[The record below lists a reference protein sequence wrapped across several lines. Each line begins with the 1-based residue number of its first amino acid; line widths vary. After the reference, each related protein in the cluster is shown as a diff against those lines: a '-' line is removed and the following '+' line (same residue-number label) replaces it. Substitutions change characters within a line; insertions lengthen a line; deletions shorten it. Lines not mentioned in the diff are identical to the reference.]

1 MPKKITIE
9 LTDKQARTVLSAV
22 EEYFRLRM
30 GQCSQTAEGLAFCG
44 YKPKGNDH
52 RDFSRRFARQ
62 DAIAEVLKAAVRIA
76 FPASNLPKELPP
88 EIHIA
93 SDIWRQLRW
102 ELSAKEEWLA
112 EPFQMGTEPLP
123 KITVEEIS
131 DGKT

>member
-9 LTDKQARTVLSAV
+9 LTEKQARTVLKAV

-52 RDFSRRFARQ
+52 RDFDRRLARRG
-62 DAIAEVLKAAVRIA
+62 AIVEVLKAAVKIA
-76 FPASNLPKELPP
+76 FPDYDKPEAVPP

-93 SDIWRQLRW
+93 SDIWGQLRW
-102 ELSAKEEWLA
+102 ELSTKEEWMSA
-112 EPFQMGTEPLP
+112 PFQMGTEPLP
-123 KITVEEIS
+123 KITVED
-131 DGKT
+131 DGDE